1 MCGIAGLVSKV
12 PLSQDEREQ
21 VACMNRALTHRGPD
35 GGGELQDANVALAVR
50 RLSII
55 DLAGGWQPLYN
66 EDRSLALIANGEI
79 YNYIELR
86 SQLQTRGHRF
96 ATGSD
101 CETILHLY
109 EDHGTDCLKY
119 LRGMFAFALW
129 DRRRKRIML
138 ARDRM
143 GEKPLYLYQQAHG
156 LLFASELKAL
166 LSSNQVP
173 FELDPIA
180 VDQYFHFHYVPE
192 PKTPIKGVRK
202 LSAGHYLTIDV
213 EPWIVTERRYW
224 NMEDAPELTGDPVE
238 LIRAELE
245 TISEIVVRSDVPVGV
260 ALSGGLDSSAITAL
274 AARKYP
280 SKMHAFS
287 IGYPNRPPTDER
299 AEAKRLA
306 DYLEL
311 PFHDVEINPTDMV
324 DFFPELVYW
333 RDDPIADISGY
344 GYYMVMRAA
353 REQGVPVMLQGQG
366 GDELFWGY
374 PWVRQAARE
383 SRAKQAGRTSLLDS
397 IEITG
402 PSKWSPGGIKM
413 WLDSVAGLRPSWAR
427 YQRFRTSP
435 SNQMVFFD
443 LRPDFQMAR
452 AQMHNLYNSTFAE
465 QLNGADPSLLFSFT
479 RPWRSVDVRIVRL
492 IYETYLL
499 GNGIAQ
505 GDRLSMASSVELR
518 LPLVD
523 YRLVEVVT
531 GLRKT
536 QSDSRL
542 SSKTWFKSALRG
554 VLPNWVLNRP
564 KRGFAPPVREWH
576 RTLFAKF
583 GSHILDGYL
592 VQERVLRP
600 EVAEKFAT
608 GPFPAG
614 SIVPLSFKA
623 LVLEEWSRRMSVMAR
638 GKGIP

>member
-12 PLSQDEREQ
+12 HLSQDEREQ
-21 VACMNRALTHRGPD
+21 VACMTRALTHRGPD
-35 GGGELQDANVALAVR
+35 GEGELQDIHLTLGVR

-79 YNYIELR
+79 YNFIELR
-86 SQLQTRGHRF
+86 SQLKTRGHRF

-109 EDHGTDCLKY
+109 EDHGTDCLKH

-129 DRRRKRIML
+129 DRRRRRIML

-143 GEKPLYLYQQAHG
+143 GEKPLYLYQQANQ

-166 LSSNQVP
+166 LSSGLVP
-173 FELDPIA
+173 FELDPVA

-192 PKTPIKGVRK
+192 PKTPVRGVRK
-202 LSAGHYLTIDV
+202 LGAGHYLTIDI
-213 EPWIVTERRYW
+213 ESWHITEQRYW
-224 NMEDAPELTGDPVE
+224 TMEDAPELEGDPAE

-245 TISEIVVRSDVPVGV
+245 TISEIVIRSDVPVGV

-280 SKMHAFS
+280 GKMHAFGV
-287 IGYPNRPPTDER
+287 GYPNRPPTDER
-299 AEAKRLA
+299 ADAKRLA

-311 PFHDVEINPTDMV
+311 PFHEIEVDPTDMV
-324 DFFPELVYW
+324 AFFPDLVYW

-344 GYYMVMRAA
+344 GYYAVMRAA

-374 PWVRQAARE
+374 AWVRQAARE

-397 IEITG
+397 IEIAG
-402 PSKWSPGGIKM
+402 PPRWSPGGIKM
-413 WLDSVAGLRPSWAR
+413 WLDSAAGLRPSWAR
-427 YQRFRTSP
+427 YQRYRTSP
-435 SNQMVFFD
+435 PNQMVFFD
-443 LRPDFQMAR
+443 LRPDFQLAR
-452 AQMHNLYNSTFAE
+452 AQARQLYSPAFAE
-465 QLNGADPSLLFSFT
+465 QLNGADPAALFSFT
-479 RPWRSVDVRIVRL
+479 LPWSSVDVRIARL

-531 GLRKT
+531 GLRKVRT
-536 QSDSRL
+536 DSRL
-542 SSKTWFKSALRG
+542 APKTWFRSAIRG
-554 VLPNWVLNRP
+554 VLPDWVLNRP

-576 RTLFAKF
+576 EALFATF
-583 GSHILDGYL
+583 GSNLTRGYL
-592 VQERVLRP
+592 VQAGVLAP
-600 EVAEKFAT
+600 EAAKNLAA
-608 GPFPAG
+608 GPFPSG
-614 SIVPLSFKA
+614 SVVPLSFKA
-623 LVLEEWSRRMSVMAR
+623 LVLEEWSRRMSAISR
-638 GKGIP
+638 